1 MLISAYTV
9 LQADY
14 PIPNF
19 DLFDDEEWSVMP
31 EGTSSSC
38 SRVQPGDDKEITSAR
53 FFTKPFAKHGKV
65 WFARSIWSQC
75 RATQKGRQFSNDM
88 WRDEVLKRAE
98 NIQWILQLFLPE
110 AQRYTMQ
117 GKKD

>member
-31 EGTSSSC
+31 DGTSSSY
-38 SRVQPGDDKEITSAR
+38 SPVQPRDDKEITSVS

-75 RATQKGRQFSNDM
+75 RATQKGRQFTNDM
-88 WRDEVLKRAE
+88 WREIGRAHV
-98 NIQWILQLFLPE
+98 
-110 AQRYTMQ
+110 
-117 GKKD
+117 

>member
-31 EGTSSSC
+31 DGTSSSY
-38 SRVQPGDDKEITSAR
+38 SPVQPGEDITSVEEILCD
-53 FFTKPFAKHGKV
+53 HEIKV
-65 WFARSIWSQC
+65 AGANGGFPSI
-75 RATQKGRQFSNDM
+75 G
-88 WRDEVLKRAE
+88 
-98 NIQWILQLFLPE
+98 
-110 AQRYTMQ
+110 
-117 GKKD
+117 